1 MVKRNVVDLLIFV
14 ALSMCLAMPLQAQG
28 AGQMDLNSATVAEL
42 QDLPSV
48 GPKTAERIV
57 EYREK
62 HGAFHSVDELVNVK
76 GIGMKKLERIRSLV
90 TVGEGD

>member
-1 MVKRNVVDLLIFV
+1 MVKRTVVNLLVVMAFL
-14 ALSMCLAMPLQAQG
+14 LSLAMPLQVQG
-28 AGQMDLNSATVAEL
+28 AGQIDLNVATVAEL
-42 QDLPSV
+42 QELSSV

-76 GIGMKKLERIRSLV
+76 GIGMKKLERIRSMV